1 MYDPCNLFNDLPMTA
16 PVTRKKSGPPRLYR
30 RDTLSKTKRGK
41 NAIAKV
47 QKIRIKALREMKVPN
62 NTLKAIENK
71 NADRPLTDKQRM
83 FCRYWAQ
90 GETPRTA
97 AIMAGYSETSA
108 AIGWQ
113 LSKDPAILKIYL
125 AEKKEYEAAK
135 GHTKARVM
143 EMLQEAY
150 DCAKLICEPSTM
162 VAAARELGKM
172 AGHYEPER
180 HLHIHAGGKLLD
192 RLNTLSDDELLKLI
206 EADPNAITGEFKR
219 VQEAVMIED
228 KRAA

>member
-1 MYDPCNLFNDLPMTA
+1 MNS

-30 RDTLSKTKRGK
+30 RDTLSTTKRGK

-47 QKIRIKALREMKVPN
+47 QKIRIKALRATKVN
-62 NTLKAIENK
+62 GQTLKAIESQ
-71 NADRPLTDKQRM
+71 NADRPLTEKQRM
-83 FCRYWAQ
+83 FVRYWAQ

-97 AIMAGYSETSA
+97 CIMAGFSEGSA
-108 AIGWQ
+108 GMGWK
-113 LSKDPAILKIYL
+113 LAHDPAILKIYL

-135 GHTKARVM
+135 GHTKVRVM

-192 RLNTLSDDELLKLI
+192 QMNSMTDDELLKVI
-206 EADPNAITGEFKR
+206 EQDPKTIDGVFERMKD
-219 VQEAVMIED
+219 AVMIED
-228 KRAA
+228 KRGPQRSAA